1 LVSSVRL
8 EDAMLLVYD
17 MLGRE
22 IRHLE
27 QISGRSLELELSG
40 VGTCFWLLQ
49 QNGRSLGSGVV
60 VNH

>member
-1 LVSSVRL
+1 
-8 EDAMLLVYD
+8 MLLVYD